1 LIQIKTR
8 QEIAVMAEGG
18 NILKD
23 ILGKLAEAVKPGLTT
38 EEIDQLARELVLSWA
53 DKVPEAKISSSFWGY
68 RGFPGFVCISVNDEV
83 VHGIPSSSR
92 VLEEGD
98 IVGLDF
104 GLIYRGFH
112 TDAAITVPV
121 GKISKEAQKLLQT
134 TKESLELGI
143 EEVLIGNTV
152 GDIGYVIQ
160 KYVEKKG
167 FGVVKELVGH
177 GVGRKLHEE
186 PYVPNYGRKG
196 EGEVL
201 KEGMVI
207 AIEPMITA
215 GKPAVDIASDN
226 WTYKT
231 KDHSLA
237 AHFEHT
243 VAVTKEGPKVLT

>member
-1 LIQIKTR
+1 MIQIKTR

-53 DKVPEAKISSSFWGY
+53 KKVPEAKISSSFCGY
-68 RGFPGFVCISVNDEV
+68 RGFPGFVCISVNV
-83 VHGIPSSSR
+83 VHGIPSS
-92 VLEEGD
+92 LKILNEGD

-104 GLIYRGFH
+104 GIIYRGFH
-112 TDAAITVPV
+112 TDSAVTVPV
-121 GKISKEAQKLLQT
+121 GKISKEARKLLRV
-134 TKESLELGI
+134 TKESLEIGI
-143 EEVLIGNTV
+143 QKALIGNTV
-152 GDIGYVIQ
+152 GDIGEAVQ
-160 KYVEKKG
+160 KHVEKKG

-201 KEGMVI
+201 KEGIVI

-215 GKPAVDIASDN
+215 GKPAVEVGADN

-231 KDHSLA
+231 KDQSLA

-243 VAVTKEGPKVLT
+243 VAVTKEGPRVLT